1 MQRYKIIH
9 TRIIQLRIIYSF
21 LTVSQTHTDYKDG
34 KALGV
39 TVSFGQIG
47 LPIPQGNGFQD

>member
-1 MQRYKIIH
+1 M
-9 TRIIQLRIIYSF
+9 
-21 LTVSQTHTDYKDG
+21 HTDYKDG